1 MTFDLET
8 RFDKELEAF
17 TQDFGDH
24 DYVKRGRLIRW
35 LSQFGEDKIP
45 LAIKLL
51 KNIRYF
57 GASNL
62 MSMSQELVKMV
73 INNFPHIKASG
84 IFYTPIGGPGSGAQ
98 MIARHLKSNADVPND
113 NIVDLLT
120 LYRESKKRKID
131 LIVFLED
138 FSGTGHTIEEWW
150 NTNAPIILPIG
161 SDVLFGILVLNCQAR
176 TILEKELTMM
186 TIQSLEER
194 DNVFSPECE
203 DFDTIEKER
212 LLSFCKRTGC
222 SERYLKGYGE
232 CGLLVAFQHGCP
244 NNSLPILWHENSG
257 VWEALFR
264 RRSV

>member
-1 MTFDLET
+1 MTFDIET

-17 TQDFGDH
+17 TQDCGDH

-45 LAIKLL
+45 LAIKVL

-62 MSMSQELVKMV
+62 MSMSQELVNMV
-73 INNFPHIKASG
+73 ITMFPHVKGSG
-84 IFYTPIGGPGSGAQ
+84 IFYVPVGGPGTGAQ

-120 LYRESKKRKID
+120 LYRESKRRKID

-161 SDVLFGILVLNCQAR
+161 SSVLFGILVLNHMAR
-176 TILEKELTMM
+176 TVLEKELTMIA
-186 TIQSLEER
+186 IQSLEKK
-194 DNVFSPECE
+194 DNVLSAECE
-203 DFDTIEKER
+203 YFDGIEKES
-212 LLSFCKRTGC
+212 LLSFCKETGC

-244 NNSLPILWHENSG
+244 NNSLPILWHEKSG

-264 RRSV
+264 RKSV